1 MERLIFGI
9 LRYSLLKFVYVIDQ
23 SCHPLVVYPLLRK
36 IQDPPL
42 NTYLTTYIC
51 FHKSSHSS
59 LELRWRPKNIIAIL
73 NLFFSVRAWIIDRLY
88 FLLSIVRETSRS
100 SFRYTWLW
108 IGTTR
113 CLRLNKSCWPKILY
127 RKNYG
132 DKNGS
137 KSFQQQ
143 RKMFCR
149 KFGWPSMK
157 VFQIKVGGRKLFGCS
172 LKHFLPKADDQTFYL
187 FIAKAQKVQGILLS
201 VHWKLAWRLSNKKL
215 NLYESYIFKVRFVL
229 L

>member
-1 MERLIFGI
+1 MK
-9 LRYSLLKFVYVIDQ
+9 S
-23 SCHPLVVYPLLRK
+23 RK
-36 IQDPPL
+36 IHVNKHLLDDIYLLSQIQSFL
-42 NTYLTTYIC
+42 SGTSLTTQKHNC
-51 FHKSSHSS
+51 N
-59 LELRWRPKNIIAIL
+59 LEP
-73 NLFFSVRAWIIDRLY
+73 FFSVRAWIIDRLY

-100 SFRYTWLW
+100 SFRYTWPW
-108 IGTTR
+108 IGTTW
-113 CLRLNKSCWPKILY
+113 CLRLNKSCWPKKMY

-137 KSFQQQ
+137 IKSFQQQ

-187 FIAKAQKVQGILLS
+187 FIAKAQKVKGILLF